1 MKPQTGIPA
10 AAYRLLAAAAFAM
23 TFTSAPAQTADD
35 QPPPPRETEQPAE
48 KKIAPSYGP
57 QTLRATQDAAQRY
70 ADIAASGGWPHV
82 AKTGP
87 EAHGKP
93 VVELRRRLAI
103 EGYLPRDSSDEP
115 QGDDDLTDA
124 LNRFQANMGPEQT
137 GEVSRETLRELN
149 VPAAA
154 RARALVATVSR
165 LAKMRFRFGDRYV
178 SVNIPASS
186 VEAVENDEAL
196 GSYDAIVGGKRHH
209 SPQITARIVSV
220 DVNPTWTVPASII
233 RKELMPKLKRNPH
246 ALAQQHIRVLDG
258 RGHEI
263 DPSKLR
269 KFSAAR
275 AASFT
280 FRQDPGPKNSLGS
293 LRLDMPNKDAV
304 FMHDTP
310 QKKLFDREYRFL
322 SHGCVRVEGVY
333 DLAAWLLE
341 PNGKKWDEASLRDEV
356 EEGRTEKI
364 KLRDPTP
371 VAWVYMTGWATEHGP
386 AQFRRDIYTL
396 DKGVK
401 LPPHRREGGF
411 ASR

>member
-1 MKPQTGIPA
+1 MKPQSGIPTA
-10 AAYRLLAAAAFAM
+10 AFRLLAAAAFAM
-23 TFTSAPAQTADD
+23 TLTPARAQTADD

-57 QTLRATQDAAQRY
+57 QTLRATQEAAQRY

-82 AKTGP
+82 AKSGP
-87 EAHGKP
+87 ETHGKP

-103 EGYLPRDSSDEP
+103 EGYLPRDPSDDP
-115 QGDDDLTDA
+115 QWDADLTDA
-124 LNRFQANMGPEQT
+124 LKRFQANMGLEQT
-137 GEVSRETLRELN
+137 GELSRETLRELN

-154 RARALVATVSR
+154 RARALAATASR
-165 LAKMRFRFGDRYV
+165 LAKTRFRFGDRYV

-196 GSYDAIVGGKRHH
+196 GRYDAIVGGKRHH
-209 SPQITARIVSV
+209 SPQITAKIVSV

-269 KFSAAR
+269 KFSAGR

-304 FMHDTP
+304 YMHDTP
-310 QKKLFDREYRFL
+310 QKNLFDRDYRFL

-333 DLAAWLLE
+333 DLAAWLLDQNE
-341 PNGKKWDEASLRDEV
+341 RGWNEGALRDEV
-356 EEGRTEKI
+356 AEGRTEKI
-364 KLRDPTP
+364 KLLRPTP
-371 VAWVYMTGWATEHGP
+371 VAWVYMTGWATEGGP
-386 AQFRRDIYTL
+386 AHFRRDVYNL
-396 DKGVK
+396 DKGAK